1 VTLSVGVVGVGAI
14 GSDHVKRIASR
25 VSGARVGALYDLDQA
40 RARQVAAPLG
50 ATVHSRAGDV
60 VEDPAVDAV
69 VIASPGETHAELT
82 LACVEAGKPVLC
94 EKPLATTSADCLKVV
109 ESEVAHG
116 RRLIQVGFMRRY
128 DPSYRQVK
136 ATLDGGEIGE
146 ALVVHCRHRNPSVP
160 PTFAT
165 EMALTDS
172 VVHEIDTMRWMLG
185 QEIRAITVLRP
196 RRTPLAAEHVQD
208 PLLVLME
215 TEAGVIVDVEAFV
228 NCQYGYDVR
237 CEVVGSTGTASLQNP
252 VLGATT
258 HAGAERY
265 RIPDSWRIRFGQA
278 YVEELQEWVDSLQT
292 KTGEGPS
299 AWDGYAAT
307 AVAEAGLRALESG
320 SRVEVAL
327 ERRPPFYDEPARSV
341 TEPGPAGG

>member
-50 ATVHSRAGDV
+50 ATVHSRAADV
-60 VEDPAVDAV
+60 VEDPAVNAV
-69 VIASPGETHAELT
+69 VIASPGETHAELA
-82 LACVEAGKPVLC
+82 LACIQAGKPVLC
-94 EKPLATTSADCLKVV
+94 EKPLATTTADCLKVV
-109 ESEVAHG
+109 ESEVGHG

-128 DPSYRQVK
+128 DASYRQVK
-136 ATLDGGEIGE
+136 ATLDSGEIGE
-146 ALVVHCRHRNPSVP
+146 ALVVHCHHRNPSVP
-160 PTFAT
+160 PTFVT
-165 EMALTDS
+165 EMALNDS
-172 VVHEIDTMRWMLG
+172 VVHEIDTMRWLLG
-185 QEIRAITVLRP
+185 QEIRAVTVLRP
-196 RRTPLAAEHVQD
+196 RRTPFAAEHVQD

-215 TEAGVIVDVEAFV
+215 TEAGVIVDVEVFV

-252 VLGATT
+252 ALGATT
-258 HAGAERY
+258 RAGLEAY
-265 RIPDSWRIRFGQA
+265 RVPDSWRTRFGQA

-292 KTGEGPS
+292 ETGQGPS

-307 AVAEAGLRALESG
+307 AVAEAGLRALES
-320 SRVEVAL
+320 SAPAEVIL
-327 ERRPPFYDEPARSV
+327 DQRPPFYVEPARSMA
-341 TEPGPAGG
+341 EPRPVGG